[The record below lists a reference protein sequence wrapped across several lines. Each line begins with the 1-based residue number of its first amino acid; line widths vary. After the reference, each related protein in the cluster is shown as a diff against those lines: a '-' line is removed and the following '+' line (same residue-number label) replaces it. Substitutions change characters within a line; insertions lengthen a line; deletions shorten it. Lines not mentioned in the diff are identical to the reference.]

1 MRKIYI
7 FLFASFL
14 LLGQAKGAN
23 FVPDQD
29 SVSGSFTADDQEHKV
44 KILINTELE
53 ALTLSWRVIEKD
65 MPSEWNNSLCD
76 NFQCYFDVNLGTQKT
91 AQPIGGGTP
100 LPMEAGV
107 NANNVGGEGKLIVK
121 VFDSEDTTNADTISF
136 YWNMTVSTPEVEK
149 PTFNIYPNPARST
162 LNIKFEKP
170 LKDDV
175 EVKIYNLVGQE
186 QRNVEVFQDNNSVSI
201 DLRKLNNG
209 TYLVQFINPNGKMV
223 TQRFTKRM

>member
-1 MRKIYI
+1 MHKIYI
-7 FLFASFL
+7 LLFCSALIFS
-14 LLGQAKGAN
+14 QAKGAN
-23 FVPDQD
+23 FSPDQD
-29 SVSGSFTADDQEHKV
+29 SISGNFTADEEEHKI

-53 ALTLSWRVIEKD
+53 ALTLKWRVLKKD

-76 NFQCYFDVNLGTQKT
+76 NFQCYFDVGTGTQKT

-121 VFDSEDTTNADTISF
+121 VFDEADSTNADTISF

-149 PTFNIYPNPARST
+149 PNFNIYPNPASST
-162 LNIKFEKP
+162 LNIKFDKA

-175 EVKIYNLVGQE
+175 QVKIYNLVGQE
-186 QRNVEVFQDNNSVSI
+186 QRNIEVFQDNRAVSI

-209 TYLVQFINPNGKMV
+209 TYLVQFINSNGKMV